1 MKARAIIVEIICG
14 LFILLFTYAAVTKL
28 MDVEKFAIQIGQS
41 PLLTRLAGFVAW
53 FIPSVEILISIM
65 LAINRTRLVALFAS
79 FGLMS
84 MFTAYI
90 VAITQFS
97 DHIPCSCGGVLQKLG
112 WTEHLI
118 FNIGF
123 VVLGLIGV
131 LLVTKSNLERFEAA
145 MEAR

>member
-1 MKARAIIVEIICG
+1 MKARAVIVEIICG
-14 LFILLFTYAAVTKL
+14 LFILLFMYAAVTKL
-28 MDVEKFAIQIGQS
+28 LDVEKFAIQIGQS
-41 PLLTRLAGFVAW
+41 PLLTRFAGFVAW
-53 FIPSVEILISIM
+53 FIPTTEILISIM
-65 LAINRTRLVALFAS
+65 LAVNRTRLVALFAS
-79 FGLMS
+79 FGLMT

-123 VVLGLIGV
+123 VILGLVGV
-131 LLVTKSNLERFEAA
+131 LLVSKSNLERFEAA
-145 MEAR
+145 IEVR